1 MRVYLSHL
9 VFMGGRSQRGH
20 RGAERSLLFFMFRVH
35 GKGSSETVNMTW
47 DTAAGPCPIF
57 RGGELFNGH
66 EGNIIAPGLGFSCFR
81 PCNLFFWGGLNLKR
95 LLKFFV
101 INIP

>member
-66 EGNIIAPGLGFSCFR
+66 EGNIIAPGLGFS
-81 PCNLFFWGGLNLKR
+81 
-95 LLKFFV
+95 
-101 INIP
+101 

>member
-1 MRVYLSHL
+1 MRVYLSRL

-20 RGAERSLLFFMFRVH
+20 CGAERSLLFFMFRVH

-66 EGNIIAPGLGFSCFR
+66 EGKHHCP
-81 PCNLFFWGGLNLKR
+81 R
-95 LLKFFV
+95 LTF
-101 INIP
+101 